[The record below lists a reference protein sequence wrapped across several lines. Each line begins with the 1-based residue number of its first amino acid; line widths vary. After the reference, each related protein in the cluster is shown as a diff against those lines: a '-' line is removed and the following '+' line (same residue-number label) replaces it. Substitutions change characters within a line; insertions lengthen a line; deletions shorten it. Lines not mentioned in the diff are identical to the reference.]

1 MASHRIET
9 YCRELLFTPGALVL
23 SVDVDRL
30 VRAGCLDPLPYFR
43 RHVRGDWGDV
53 TEEQW
58 HANCIAL
65 QSGALLESRYLVSPD
80 LSIRIVTDEKRHFT
94 LIVLPSED

>member
-1 MASHRIET
+1 
-9 YCRELLFTPGALVL
+9 
-23 SVDVDRL
+23 
-30 VRAGCLDPLPYFR
+30 
-43 RHVRGDWGDV
+43 
-53 TEEQW
+53 EEQW

-94 LIVLPSED
+94 LIVLPS